1 MRLTKK
7 RGVIALLG
15 AVAVAAAVAIP
26 TVLASSSASREP
38 VSTATRPVVGPATTT
53 TGSCGHSRTAI
64 ATDDYGLQSTASTSF
79 VPVTGMSVD
88 FTTASH
94 CAEITFSYEA
104 AVNPDSDDLMYVR
117 VVVDGTVCLPG
128 DVQWMSDH
136 PDLNVPRGDAATRS
150 SASSA
155 TATTVTTTPQSC
167 IGATRDPAR
176 TASGRRWSFATARA

>member
-26 TVLASSSASREP
+26 TVLASSSASGGP

-88 FTTASH
+88 FTTAGH
-94 CAEITFSYEA
+94 CAEITFSNEA

-136 PDLNVPRGDAATRS
+136 PDLNYLVATS
-150 SASSA
+150 YTFVCQFGNGNHGHHNASVQYMSYA
-155 TATTVTTTPQSC
+155 GS
-167 IGATRDPAR
+167 GAYSVRPTMVVRY
-176 TASGRRWSFATARA
+176 G